1 VTPDLVSSQ
10 SLLELLSS
18 AADGMNGQKL
28 GVVNDAF
35 VDEEV
40 LKEIERKRQRTEPG
54 FVVKDEKMNEVERGN
69 PPILEEETKKEY
81 SEYFIADNIAA
92 NKFRGETEPLYA
104 GNQKEEGRNKWTKF
118 CCWIFILALLAG
130 AITVG
135 VLIALGVINL
145 EPLRQI
151 KESRKLDRGK
161 GTNSVELFEVKNDNA
176 PNVLTNDPGFFS
188 EAKKNMS
195 AEYGFISLVD
205 KKDNDPED
213 ATNKPEKHEEMEVK
227 MKANTTKLDEELF
240 ETMMNKTLT
249 IEITTVMPTPTSI
262 RATIETSTEDEN
274 LEIMD
279 QTTKIPE
286 MEEMEM
292 MLTGTSINI
301 SETTTQSTN
310 NSEETTMASIAANKM
325 MLEETDPDNPGME
338 GAVTIQDITT
348 NIPEGIIKDDNQ
360 TDQRDIEPRELKLSE
375 S

>member
-1 VTPDLVSSQ
+1 
-10 SLLELLSS
+10 
-18 AADGMNGQKL
+18 MK
-28 GVVNDAF
+28 
-35 VDEEV
+35 
-40 LKEIERKRQRTEPG
+40 
-54 FVVKDEKMNEVERGN
+54 
-69 PPILEEETKKEY
+69 
-81 SEYFIADNIAA
+81 
-92 NKFRGETEPLYA
+92 
-104 GNQKEEGRNKWTKF
+104 
-118 CCWIFILALLAG
+118 
-130 AITVG
+130 
-135 VLIALGVINL
+135 VLIIILFSVGVINL

-195 AEYGFISLVD
+195 AEYDFIALVD

-213 ATNKPEKHEEMEVK
+213 AANKPEKQEAIEVK
-227 MKANTTKLDEELF
+227 MKDSTTKAAKQVF

-262 RATIETSTEDEN
+262 RATIETSTEDED

-338 GAVTIQDITT
+338 GAVTMQDITT

>member
-1 VTPDLVSSQ
+1 
-10 SLLELLSS
+10 
-18 AADGMNGQKL
+18 MK
-28 GVVNDAF
+28 
-35 VDEEV
+35 
-40 LKEIERKRQRTEPG
+40 
-54 FVVKDEKMNEVERGN
+54 
-69 PPILEEETKKEY
+69 
-81 SEYFIADNIAA
+81 
-92 NKFRGETEPLYA
+92 
-104 GNQKEEGRNKWTKF
+104 
-118 CCWIFILALLAG
+118 
-130 AITVG
+130 
-135 VLIALGVINL
+135 VLIIILFSVGVINL

-195 AEYGFISLVD
+195 AEYDFIALVD
-205 KKDNDPED
+205 KKDKDPED
-213 ATNKPEKHEEMEVK
+213 AAKKSEKHEEMEVK

-262 RATIETSTEDEN
+262 RATIETSTEDED

>member
-1 VTPDLVSSQ
+1 
-10 SLLELLSS
+10 
-18 AADGMNGQKL
+18 MK
-28 GVVNDAF
+28 
-35 VDEEV
+35 
-40 LKEIERKRQRTEPG
+40 
-54 FVVKDEKMNEVERGN
+54 
-69 PPILEEETKKEY
+69 
-81 SEYFIADNIAA
+81 
-92 NKFRGETEPLYA
+92 
-104 GNQKEEGRNKWTKF
+104 
-118 CCWIFILALLAG
+118 
-130 AITVG
+130 
-135 VLIALGVINL
+135 VLIIILFSVGVINL

-195 AEYGFISLVD
+195 AEYDFIALVD
-205 KKDNDPED
+205 KKD

-292 MLTGTSINI
+292 MLTGTSIKK

-338 GAVTIQDITT
+338 GAVTMQDITT